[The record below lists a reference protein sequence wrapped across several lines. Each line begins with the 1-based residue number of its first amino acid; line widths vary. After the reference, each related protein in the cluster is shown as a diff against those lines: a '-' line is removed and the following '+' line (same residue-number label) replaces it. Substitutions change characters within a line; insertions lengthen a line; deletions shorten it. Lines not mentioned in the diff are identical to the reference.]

1 MAILA
6 TPAAVYAE
14 TEMVVVYAQV
24 PSDWEAPHAWAWGP
38 RGDAFPSW
46 PGGAM
51 TPDPNNPGW
60 YFIHIPADKT
70 GGLINANE
78 GSVQTSDFAFEGVP
92 IWVTVSED
100 GEFEVTTEQQ
110 TSGNLPAFVGQGMAV
125 VYAYVPSD
133 WENPGVWAWGPRGDA
148 FPSWPGGEMIP
159 DANNPGWYFI
169 HIPAD
174 KTGALINANEG
185 SVQISDFPFTG
196 NNVWVTVNA
205 GDDFSYTTDA
215 QTSGNLPIYVGQ
227 GMSIVYAYVPS
238 DWENPGIW
246 AWGPRGDAFPS
257 WPGGAMTADPDNPG
271 WYFAH
276 IPSDKTGALINAND
290 GSVQTSDFPFTGM
303 NVWVT
308 VNAGDDF
315 SYTTDQQT
323 SGNLLPVYADSDA
336 PAGEDFAIIDAVPV
350 FAYVPSDWE
359 NPGIWAW
366 GPRGNAFDE
375 WPGELMIADPDNPGW
390 FFLHLPADKTGVI
403 INASDGTVQTENL
416 TFEGVPI
423 WVTVLGD
430 EAFEYTTEQL
440 TEGPIPV
447 ADPFVIG
454 EVADDRDLPDVGT
467 IYVRAIVPAA
477 WADPGVWAWN
487 DHDGYGS
494 VFPGWPGEPFADMD
508 SEWHIMSL
516 PAWVDHI
523 IINAISGGVQTIDI
537 EVEPGRDI
545 WIAILDADGGFY
557 LAYEEFNP
565 DDAEAEVVLA
575 ERQEVV
581 EFGAPPEPAP
591 TPEPEPVVED
601 ESTNTVIIII
611 IIVVVVVVLAAGV
624 VAILVIMKK
633 KKK

>member
-1 MAILA
+1 MNTIKSLLLAAIVLCIA
-6 TPAAVYAE
+6 AFAAPAAVYAQSD
-14 TEMVVVYAQV
+14 MVVIYAQV

-38 RGDAFPSW
+38 DGDAFPSW

-51 TPDPNNPGW
+51 T
-60 YFIHIPADKT
+60 A
-70 GGLINANE
+70 
-78 GSVQTSDFAFEGVP
+78 
-92 IWVTVSED
+92 
-100 GEFEVTTEQQ
+100 
-110 TSGNLPAFVGQGMAV
+110 
-125 VYAYVPSD
+125 
-133 WENPGVWAWGPRGDA
+133 
-148 FPSWPGGEMIP
+148 

-169 HIPAD
+169 HIPAN

-185 SVQISDFPFTG
+185 SIQTTDFALEG
-196 NNVWVTVNA
+196 ASVWVTVNA
-205 GDDFSYTTDA
+205 GDDFTYTTDA
-215 QTSGNLPIYVGQ
+215 QTTGSLPVYVGQ
-227 GMSIVYAYVPS
+227 GMAIVYAYVPS

-257 WPGGAMTADPDNPG
+257 WPGGAMTADPNNPG

-276 IPSDKTGALINAND
+276 LPSDKTGALINAND
-290 GSVQTSDFPFTGM
+290 GNVQTSDFPFTGM

-308 VNAGDDF
+308 VNDGDDF

-323 SGNLLPVYADSDA
+323 SGNLPIYVPTDA

-350 FAYVPSDWE
+350 FAYIPADWDA
-359 NPGIWAW
+359 PHVWAW

-375 WPGELMIADPDNPGW
+375 WPGEPMQADPNNLGW
-390 FFLHLPADKTGVI
+390 YFFHLPADKTGVI
-403 INASDGTVQTENL
+403 INANEGTVQTENL

-423 WVTVLGD
+423 WVTVHDD
-430 EAFEYTTEQL
+430 ENAEYTTEQL

-447 ADPFVIG
+447 AEPFVFG
-454 EVADDRDLPDVGT
+454 EAADERDLPDVGT
-467 IYVRAIVPAA
+467 IYVRAIVPDA

-494 VFPGWPGEPFADMD
+494 VFPGWPGEPFTDMD
-508 SEWHIMSL
+508 GEWHIMPL

-557 LAYEEFNP
+557 LAYEDFNP

-581 EFGAPPEPAP
+581 EFGAPPEPTPA
-591 TPEPEPVVED
+591 PEPEPVVED
-601 ESTNTVIIII
+601 EGSNIAIII
-611 IIVVVVVVLAAGV
+611 IIVVVAVVLVAGV
-624 VAILVIMKK
+624 VAILLIVKK